1 MSELA
6 TGTVKINPEISPVKE
21 GDPVSTTVTTTQ
33 EVPGGSAVTEVISEI
48 PTVVKESKEGY
59 KTTEFWVAVVISL
72 LTVLNG
78 IPMPEKY
85 EGFVVAALGA
95 AYALSRGVAKKG
107 VAHIEPS
114 AVVIAPAAEIV
125 QRDTKEDTEVV

>member
-1 MSELA
+1 M
-6 TGTVKINPEISPVKE
+6 TVTNVTVNNPEENPVKE

-33 EVPGGSAVTEVISEI
+33 EVPGNAITEVVSEI
-48 PTVVKESKEGY
+48 PAVVKESKEGY
-59 KTTEFWVAVVISL
+59 KTTEFWVAIVISL

-95 AYALSRGVAKKG
+95 AYAISRGIAKKG
-107 VAHIEPS
+107 VAHVEPS
-114 AVVIAPAAEIV
+114 AVVIAPADVIV
-125 QRDTKEDTEVV
+125 QRDTKEDTESA